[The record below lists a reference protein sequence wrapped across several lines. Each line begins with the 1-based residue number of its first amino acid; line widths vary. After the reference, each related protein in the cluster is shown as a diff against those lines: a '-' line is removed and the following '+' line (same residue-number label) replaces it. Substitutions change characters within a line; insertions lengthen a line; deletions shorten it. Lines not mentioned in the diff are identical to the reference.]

1 MKITSIIFTCE
12 KNLDILEACLP
23 SMKQVLSCGDAFVA
37 TDTMPESAY
46 AVFKKVGIAESNIL
60 QAGIGA
66 SWVDVARHAV
76 SEMERQQRKTI
87 LSILDDFHFSWFDR
101 FRFVELFEA
110 VDSNSVSFVRLA
122 NERPRLALLFANK
135 QEAHPEI
142 AMIREVPADNP
153 YKHSLSLPIIRI
165 DYFKRLLSGNI
176 SIWDFETLPEYP
188 DVPLYYTPDPPC
200 EFKHVVEKG
209 RIGGNTNELFKNI
222 ETKGNRP
229 QQSKLAYMMVNLKTK
244 LVFFIVGYFFMN
256 RRMRSAAK

>member
-1 MKITSIIFTCE
+1 
-12 KNLDILEACLP
+12 
-23 SMKQVLSCGDAFVA
+23 
-37 TDTMPESAY
+37 
-46 AVFKKVGIAESNIL
+46 
-60 QAGIGA
+60 
-66 SWVDVARHAV
+66 
-76 SEMERQQRKTI
+76 
-87 LSILDDFHFSWFDR
+87 
-101 FRFVELFEA
+101 
-110 VDSNSVSFVRLA
+110 
-122 NERPRLALLFANK
+122 
-135 QEAHPEI
+135 
-142 AMIREVPADNP
+142 MIREVPADNP